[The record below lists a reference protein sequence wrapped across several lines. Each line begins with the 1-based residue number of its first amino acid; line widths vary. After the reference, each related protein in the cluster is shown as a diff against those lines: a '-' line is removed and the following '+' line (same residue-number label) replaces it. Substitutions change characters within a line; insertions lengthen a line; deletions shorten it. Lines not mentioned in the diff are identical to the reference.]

1 MHVKECLSYSTWQA
15 LGLKMVSTAV
25 WCKLFQQTSNSSIS
39 CSWVEGGD
47 TQSEIGQTTPSTLSP
62 ADLLGTFAGQIQLCF
77 HLGMTTAALNQLVPL
92 TLGTQTILSRFRHS
106 LLSLHRFLVH
116 WPSQEA
122 VSPKEHVSVW
132 ETAKR
137 WWVQHIKHKRLKKTG
152 NLPLDFIFPIS
163 RKIWWT

>member
-1 MHVKECLSYSTWQA
+1 
-15 LGLKMVSTAV
+15 MVSTAV
-25 WCKLFQQTSNSSIS
+25 WCTLFQQTSNSSIS

-47 TQSEIGQTTPSTLSP
+47 TQSEIGQTAPITLSR
-62 ADLLGTFAGQIQLCF
+62 ADLLRTLAGQIQLCF

-92 TLGTQTILSRFRHS
+92 TLGAQTILSGFRHS
-106 LLSLHRFLVH
+106 LLNLHRFLVH

-122 VSPKEHVSVW
+122 VSRKRARVSLGNGYR
-132 ETAKR
+132 KR
-137 WWVQHIKHKRLKKTG
+137 WWVQHIKHKRQKKTG